1 MKKQNGKN
9 TLPAGDLGT
18 DEERMEFAPDY
29 GAHLEGCA
37 FRTEAGG
44 LFIPC
49 PCCGAEI
56 AADFDAE
63 TAKVLTVG
71 DAVRYALGRCA
82 CPGAE
87 KARSERRASIITD
100 TPCTS
105 DMLAHGVCGYTG
117 GKSPCSK
124 EACSA
129 WDPARYDSALFVKG
143 WKLWQLEREAEAFKP
158 AADMLAAV
166 LAGPEPA
173 PYWTAP
179 KFPTGVCAYCGQTIL
194 LAEPA
199 TSAEDADERATAL
212 CQCKAGEAARRH
224 IFERDTIESLFPK
237 ISARATALLCEVAA
251 LVRTEH
257 LKSGTAIKLW
267 ENVTAK
273 FKLKD
278 GVVTITRTEKREHQQ
293 SL

>member
-1 MKKQNGKN
+1 MKKQNEDY
-9 TLPAGDLGT
+9 TLPTGGLGT
-18 DEERMEFAPDY
+18 DEEKVEFAPCY
-29 GAHLEGCA
+29 GARLEGGFA
-37 FRTEAGG
+37 FRAEGGG

-56 AADFDAE
+56 AVTKDAARVMTIGE
-63 TAKVLTVG
+63 
-71 DAVRYALGRCA
+71 AVRYALDGCG
-82 CPGAE
+82 CTGAE
-87 KARSERRASIITD
+87 KARAERWDNLITD

-105 DMLAHGVCGYTG
+105 DMLARGVCGYTG

-124 EACSA
+124 EVCSA
-129 WDPARYDSALFVKG
+129 WDLGRYDRALFVKG
-143 WKLWQLEREAEAFKP
+143 WKLWQQEREAEAFKP
-158 AADMLAAV
+158 TAQMLAAV

-199 TSAEDADERATAL
+199 TSAEDADEKATAI
-212 CQCKAGEAARRH
+212 CQCAAGEAARRH
-224 IFERDTIESLFPK
+224 LFERDTIESLFPE

-257 LKSGTAIKLW
+257 LKSGTAIKPW
-267 ENVTAK
+267 DNVTAK